1 MCVMF
6 SRTGHTLG
14 HKTNLNKFKRT
25 EMISTI
31 FSDQNRMKLEINHR
45 KKNRKRTNTWRVNNT
60 VLKEQNEMTIND
72 EIKE

>member
-1 MCVMF
+1 
-6 SRTGHTLG
+6 
-14 HKTNLNKFKRT
+14 
-25 EMISTI
+25 
-31 FSDQNRMKLEINHR
+31 MKLEINHR